1 MFRPELPHV
10 YGAFSTKAEVSNH
23 SLMVGLLSSPEAIR
37 SGRCEPEPV
46 LASSRSELI
55 VNGMPDC
62 RVTMPETSQPLTT
75 RWRIGFVGVRLLP
88 LPRGRSE
95 MYPTLKRLRTSKLE
109 TARSSR
115 KSYSSSYP
123 MP

>member
-1 MFRPELPHV
+1 MFRPELPQV

-46 LASSRSELI
+46 LATSRPELI

-62 RVTMPETSQPLTT
+62 RGTMPETSQPLTT
-75 RWRIGFVGVRLLP
+75 RWKIGFVGRKLLP
-88 LPRGRSE
+88 LPKRKTIKF
-95 MYPTLKRLRTSKLE
+95 PPLKRLRTSKLE
-109 TARSSR
+109 T
-115 KSYSSSYP
+115 
-123 MP
+123 